1 MSNNPPPTPYAP
13 TPLLPPSPITG
24 KTQLLAVI
32 GHPIGHSLSP
42 LMHNAAL
49 AEMGLD
55 WRYVALPIA
64 PEDLAIGV
72 AGMGAI
78 GIRGFNVT
86 IPHKQ
91 AIMPLLVEVCPLAQA
106 VGAVNTVW
114 RSAVGWCGTNTDVAG
129 FLSPLRGLDRDWSTT
144 RVLVLGHGGAAR
156 AVVAG
161 CRELGC
167 SGIRVIGRDADRLVA
182 FRDSWSAAHELTN
195 GLTIATWADLDQH
208 LGEADLIVNTTPI
221 GMAPNT
227 DASPLT
233 DTQAEGI
240 RPDSIAYDLI
250 YVPNP
255 TRFLQQA
262 AGRGA
267 IAIDGL
273 EMLVGQGAA
282 ALGIWTEQEVPIET
296 MRRTLRLHLGLA

>member
-1 MSNNPPPTPYAP
+1 M
-13 TPLLPPSPITG
+13 LPITG

-32 GHPIGHSLSP
+32 GSPIGHSLSP

-72 AGMGAI
+72 AGMAAI
-78 GIRGFNVT
+78 GIQGFSVT

-91 AIMPLLVEVCPLAQA
+91 TIVPLLTEVCPLARA

-114 RSAVGWCGTNTDVAG
+114 RPRRVAGAGSGSGWHGTNTDVAG
-129 FLSPLRGLDRDWSTT
+129 FLSPLRELDRDWSRM

-161 CRELGC
+161 CKVLGC
-167 SGIRVIGRDADRLVA
+167 VGVRVVGRDADRLGA
-182 FRDSWSAAHELTN
+182 FRDSWSEDY
-195 GLTIATWADLDQH
+195 GVTIAPWAELDQH
-208 LGEADLIVNTTPI
+208 LGAADLIVNTTPI
-221 GMAPNT
+221 GMAPT
-227 DASPLT
+227 IELSPLT
-233 DTQAEGI
+233 DAQAELI
-240 RPDSIAYDLI
+240 RPGTIAYDLI

-255 TRFLQQA
+255 TRFLHQA

-267 IAIDGL
+267 MAIDGL
-273 EMLVGQGAA
+273 EMLVGQGAV
-282 ALGIWTEQEVPIET
+282 ALRLWTGQEVPIAT
-296 MRRTLRLHLGLA
+296 MRRTLQQHLGLRIGT